1 MNIIEI
7 KTQEDFDKLPST
19 FSEFT
24 EIRITGK
31 YIAVNRVVGSS
42 TVTAYGSSTVTA
54 YDSSTVTAYGSS
66 TVTAYGSSTVRAYGS
81 STVRAYGSST
91 VTAYGSSTVRAYGS
105 STVTAYGSSTVTAYD
120 SSTVRAYDSSTVR
133 AYDSSTVTAYDSST
147 VTAYDSSTVT
157 AYDSSC
163 IHNHSLSAILELF
176 GFSVAILLCKAKKIT
191 RRNKTVTVVTPKKK
205 TGVNL
210 WLEDHGIAANTKY
223 VTLYKRVSKDFKT
236 QENTANETL
245 WTLGATLI
253 HPAWDPKKEECGGGK
268 YHACPEPFFCD
279 QYRDKADDKY
289 IAIEVAKADLYAWP
303 NGSHP
308 HKIAFRKGTVLYEVK
323 K

>member
-66 TVTAYGSSTVRAYGS
+66 TVTAYDSSTVRAYGS
-81 STVRAYGSST
+81 STVRAYD
-91 VTAYGSSTVRAYGS
+91 SSTVRAYG
-105 STVTAYGSSTVTAYD
+105 
-120 SSTVRAYDSSTVR
+120 
-133 AYDSSTVTAYDSST
+133 
-147 VTAYDSSTVT
+147 
-157 AYDSSC
+157 SSC